1 MTRIFEKIPYNFG
14 GIPEAFSSYE
24 NAKVAILP
32 VPYDGTV
39 SYRCGAREGPGAMIK
54 ASQAME
60 LYDRELGG
68 EFYRELGIHTCPQI
82 LPKLASPEDV
92 VKAVEESVMSA
103 MGDGKRV
110 VVFGGEHTVS
120 VGAVLAARSFFPS
133 LSVLQLDAHPDL
145 MDTYQGTP
153 FSHACV
159 ARRVHETC
167 PIVVMG
173 TRCMSGEEE
182 AYAQAEAIPI
192 VEAEA
197 LRSGVVSPEEALA
210 PLSGDVYVSIDLD
223 VFDPGE
229 MPAVGTPEPGGLGWY
244 DVLGILRAVAAER
257 NVVGFD
263 LVELAPIPGN
273 VAPDYLAARLAYK
286 AMGLFFRG
294 G

>member
-1 MTRIFEKIPYNFG
+1 MTSIFEKIPYNFG
-14 GIPEAFSSYE
+14 GIQEPYSGYAG
-24 NAKVAILP
+24 AKVAILP

-39 SYRCGAREGPGAMIK
+39 SYRSGTREGPGAVIR

-68 EFYRELGIHTCPQI
+68 EFYRELGIHTSPQI
-82 LPKLASPEDV
+82 IPNLSSPHDV
-92 VKAVEESVMSA
+92 VNAVEACAMSA
-103 MGDGKRV
+103 MRDGKQV

-120 VGAVLAARSFFPS
+120 IGAVVAAKSFFPS
-133 LSVLQLDAHPDL
+133 LSVLHLDAHPDL
-145 MDTYQGTP
+145 MDTYQGTA

-167 PIVVMG
+167 PLVVMG
-173 TRCMSGEEE
+173 TRCMSGEEA
-182 AYAQAEAIPI
+182 AYAQAEAIPV

-197 LRSGVVSPEEALA
+197 MLRGVVSPEEALA
-210 PLSGDVYVSIDLD
+210 PLTRDVYVSIDLD
-223 VFDPGE
+223 VFDPAE

-244 DVLGILRAVAAER
+244 DVLRILRLLAAER

-286 AMGLFFRG
+286 AMGLFFREK
-294 G
+294 